1 MKILYAFQGTGNGHI
16 SRAMEIIPCLQSYA
30 KVHVLMSGTKVD
42 LELPFKIK
50 HKFKG
55 LSYQLDD
62 SGGID
67 LLNSYK
73 KASLKTLW
81 KDIRTVPIEKYD
93 LVINDFEPIT
103 AWACRFRNKLSV
115 SLSHQ
120 AAVLAPEAPKPAKKD
135 LKGLLTLKVYAPCKI
150 NYGLHFYAYNDHIHT
165 PVISKEIR
173 EKNHSTGDHVTV
185 YLPSYSE
192 ASLLA
197 LFAQY
202 PQINWEVF
210 TNTCPLVRV
219 FGHIKTMPL
228 DRQSFIHSMRN
239 AYAVICG
246 AGFETPAEA
255 IYMGKRLAVVPTKHQ
270 YEQSCNAAALS
281 ELGIQVWEN
290 VFSKQNDIEGWLSR
304 APALKINYS
313 DQTDM
318 IITKVLEE
326 VEQNIFTTIPA
337 LYYSKLDL

>member
-81 KDIRTVPIEKYD
+81 RDIRTVPVEKYD

-120 AAVLAPEAPKPAKKD
+120 AAVLAPEAPKPVKKEPERFTYAKSLCPMQDK
-135 LKGLLTLKVYAPCKI
+135 LR
-150 NYGLHFYAYNDHIHT
+150 
-165 PVISKEIR
+165 IS
-173 EKNHSTGDHVTV
+173 
-185 YLPSYSE
+185 
-192 ASLLA
+192 
-197 LFAQY
+197 F
-202 PQINWEVF
+202 
-210 TNTCPLVRV
+210 
-219 FGHIKTMPL
+219 
-228 DRQSFIHSMRN
+228 
-239 AYAVICG
+239 
-246 AGFETPAEA
+246 
-255 IYMGKRLAVVPTKHQ
+255 
-270 YEQSCNAAALS
+270 SC
-281 ELGIQVWEN
+281 IQ
-290 VFSKQNDIEGWLSR
+290 
-304 APALKINYS
+304 
-313 DQTDM
+313 
-318 IITKVLEE
+318 
-326 VEQNIFTTIPA
+326 
-337 LYYSKLDL
+337 